1 VSGQETTDRYHLSKN
16 RLEALFDGIFAF
28 AMTLLVTGFVIQPI
42 PAPDARVELPARIA
56 AMQPEFFSF
65 LIAFFVLASF
75 WLVHHR
81 HFHYVRTIDPALVR
95 ITLSILAFTVLMPFS
110 TNISGDYSEVQ
121 VAVDLFHANL
131 FILGLLF
138 LIHWWY
144 LVNNPALTSVEISKQ
159 DAANGMHRA
168 LVVPFVSFLGFVCSF
183 ASPSWSMAIYLL
195 MPLLFFIN
203 RRYFTN

>member
-1 VSGQETTDRYHLSKN
+1 
-16 RLEALFDGIFAF
+16 
-28 AMTLLVTGFVIQPI
+28 
-42 PAPDARVELPARIA
+42 
-56 AMQPEFFSF
+56 
-65 LIAFFVLASF
+65 
-75 WLVHHR
+75 
-81 HFHYVRTIDPALVR
+81 
-95 ITLSILAFTVLMPFS
+95 MPFS

-195 MPLLFFIN
+195 IPPLFFIQ
-203 RRYFTN
+203 RRYFTV